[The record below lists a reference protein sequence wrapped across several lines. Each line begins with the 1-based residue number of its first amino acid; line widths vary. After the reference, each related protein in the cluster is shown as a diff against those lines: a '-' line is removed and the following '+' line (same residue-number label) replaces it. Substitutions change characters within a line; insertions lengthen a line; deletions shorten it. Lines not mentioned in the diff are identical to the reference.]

1 MQCLPISV
9 SHCSMHVLT
18 QQTTIIEEIS
28 FQINSNKSFQKMNF
42 FTNIKLLFVVT
53 ILIVLNSGLARARTL
68 QISKY
73 DSIIAP
79 TNRNFH
85 ECTGSLILE
94 TPKGEEK
101 RFAVS
106 KRRTRLRA
114 KNVRVEGC
122 GCFHVYQR
130 PGFRA
135 TSRLISSSMKKV
147 SGDKIG
153 FRIRSIEKVPCVE
166 SIYY

>member
-1 MQCLPISV
+1 
-9 SHCSMHVLT
+9 
-18 QQTTIIEEIS
+18 
-28 FQINSNKSFQKMNF
+28 MNF
-42 FTNIKLLFVVT
+42 FTNIKCLFVVT
-53 ILIVLNSGLARARTL
+53 ILIGLNPGLARARTL

-79 TNRNFH
+79 TNRNFL
-85 ECTGSLILE
+85 ECTGSLIIE
-94 TPKGEEK
+94 TPNGEEK

-135 TSRLISSSMKKV
+135 TSRLISSNMKKV
-147 SGDKIG
+147 SGDHIG

>member
-1 MQCLPISV
+1 MGITLFHACAD
-9 SHCSMHVLT
+9 
-18 QQTTIIEEIS
+18 TTNNNH
-28 FQINSNKSFQKMNF
+28 QINLNKSFQKMNF

-53 ILIVLNSGLARARTL
+53 VLIVLNPGLACARARTL

-94 TPKGEEK
+94 TPKGEEN

-106 KRRTRLRA
+106 KRRTRLLA

-130 PGFRA
+130 PGCRA

-147 SGDKIG
+147 SGDNIG
-153 FRIRSIEKVPCVE
+153 FRVRSIEKVPCVE